1 MTPVEVA
8 RVWGPE
14 VGKITLDLKEPIGKK
29 LSKRREAPGC
39 KDPNPAHLRWI
50 STTGLVHLNCDP

>member
-14 VGKITLDLKEPIGKK
+14 VGKIALDLKEPIGKK
-29 LSKRREAPGC
+29 LSKRREQHKKIALGVTEELW
-39 KDPNPAHLRWI
+39 DWL
-50 STTGLVHLNCDP
+50 L

>member
-14 VGKITLDLKEPIGKK
+14 VGKTALGLKEPIGKK
-29 LSKRREAPGC
+29 LSRKREVPGC

-50 STTGLVHLNCDP
+50 SARGLVHLNCGP

>member
-1 MTPVEVA
+1 M
-8 RVWGPE
+8 WGPE
-14 VGKITLDLKEPIGKK
+14 VGKIALDLKEPIGKK

-50 STTGLVHLNCDP
+50 STTGLVHLNYDP